1 MLKLGKHKIELFES
15 IDDLPFNRFNAF
27 NKFVMLDAELGS
39 TITDF
44 DQKTV
49 KIHNFL
55 AKEMN
60 KEALDEMYN
69 LRNVVHNILTENN
82 QKGLAFA
89 SLIRRIDGE
98 LVKDYSIENL
108 RTILDKLS
116 EWGLTSGSVYSKTD
130 EVKKN

>member
-27 NKFVMLDAELGS
+27 NKYIMLDAQLGS
-39 TITDF
+39 TIADF
-44 DQKTV
+44 DEKTV

-55 AKEMN
+55 SKEMID
-60 KEALDEMYN
+60 EALKELYN
-69 LRNVVHNILTENN
+69 LRNTVHNAQTENN
-82 QKGLAFA
+82 MMGFAFA

-98 LVKDYSIENL
+98 FITDYSTENL
-108 RTILDKLS
+108 KLILDKLS
-116 EWGLTSGSVYSKTD
+116 KWDLTKLIVYTKTE